1 MSKDRANLFRN
12 IRHTNPDTDPD
23 QPSPTPPEAS
33 QTDAVKPQLP
43 KLPKRGRPATGKRSN
58 PEWVGRTYYIQRKT
72 DLDIEGELFQLKRQ
86 GIEIDKS
93 ELVDRLLSAWAECR
107 KSGNS
112 KFQISDI
119 LKHHGLS

>member
-23 QPSPTPPEAS
+23 QSSPTPPEAS

-43 KLPKRGRPATGKRSN
+43 N